1 MDTVT
6 NDHTENVI
14 VKEYYDYKPDVNLT
28 LCLLTLKNGFI
39 VHGEAHCLV
48 QGWYD
53 ECIGKQR
60 SRANAKDK
68 IWILEAYLLRQK
80 QFECG
85 ENPQEAATS
94 RTYNGSK
101 AVVSDV

>member
-1 MDTVT
+1 MDAVT
-6 NDHTENVI
+6 NAQIESVI

-80 QFECG
+80 QFEYG
-85 ENPQEAATS
+85 
-94 RTYNGSK
+94 K
-101 AVVSDV
+101 